1 MSRLQKLLFVACG
14 VFSGLAGAAE
24 PFFDDPLRTEEALH
38 LRGASLLASRVAER
52 PCADVLPGRPLTA
65 ADVVDLALCR
75 QPQTREAW
83 AAARA
88 QAAQLG
94 VARAAWLPTLDARLA
109 TSRNTID
116 GRSSKQQNAN
126 LSLSWFLFDGGESS
140 ANEDNAAALL
150 DMALANRDSIAQ
162 AVFLAALQ
170 AYYNAQATQA
180 AVVAA
185 QQNER
190 SAQESLAAA
199 ELRYQVGT
207 ATPADRLQA
216 QTAAS
221 QARLARQR
229 AEGEARNAQGVLANA
244 LGFPAA
250 TGFTLVAA
258 EPLGEVAAFQR
269 DVDSLIRAA
278 LEQRPDLKAAAAQL
292 RAVEASIEAVRA
304 QGRPSVSLN
313 AGPNWQRIEDD
324 RSRGNSVGLVLNVP
338 IFTGFENSYRI
349 RAAQAQREVRLAQ
362 NERLQNQVTL
372 DVWQAY
378 QRLQTAAEAVQTT
391 RDLLASAEQSER
403 VALGRYK
410 AGVGTV
416 LDVLNAQSALAAA
429 RMQRIQSELD
439 WYVYRAVLAQ
449 AMGAL
454 DDSLLA
460 AAPERP

>member
-1 MSRLQKLLFVACG
+1 M
-14 VFSGLAGAAE
+14 
-24 PFFDDPLRTEEALH
+24 
-38 LRGASLLASRVAER
+38 
-52 PCADVLPGRPLTA
+52 
-65 ADVVDLALCR
+65 
-75 QPQTREAW
+75 
-83 AAARA
+83 RA
-88 QAAQLG
+88 
-94 VARAAWLPTLDARLA
+94 V
-109 TSRNTID
+109 
-116 GRSSKQQNAN
+116 
-126 LSLSWFLFDGGESS
+126 
-140 ANEDNAAALL
+140 
-150 DMALANRDSIAQ
+150 Q

-180 AVVAA
+180 AVAAA

-416 LDVLNAQSALAAA
+416 LDVLNAQSALAGA